1 MRTKDTWL
9 LPEQIL
15 INQFSALQNKTA
27 DEMEYNEQKIRE
39 FMMLGTPED
48 CQNPL
53 ILKWWTPL
61 HDELMSK
68 RIEDLRWHWYDP
80 FLDAMPLED
89 ELVSI
94 TPHDVIEK
102 WKAEWKAE
110 NPDYA
115 RSAWR
120 SVLWRFAVSR
130 ATQIGL
136 IRAIQSPYKK
146 ICPLCNNS
154 FFEVKVSASFVVWLG
169 IDHIDYCDGCLSEA
183 VDAHSGLD
191 DLSREQVL
199 SSLQELANLLQVV
212 PSEKYFSRGRKR
224 LAELCEY
231 PPESRTNLLRAL
243 KRKPTTERVKSL
255 FGSWFKALVEAGVLA
270 NGTRR
275 NLGTQCI
282 ARDGHVCYSI
292 GEKTIDD
299 ILSNLNIQHER
310 EPRYPEGNFRA
321 DFVSNGVLI
330 EYFGL
335 DGNSTYDAKTK
346 LKQDICR
353 NHQIR
358 LISIYP
364 RDLMDSTKLRAK
376 LMAGIALKG
385 EE

>member
-1 MRTKDTWL
+1 
-9 LPEQIL
+9 
-15 INQFSALQNKTA
+15 
-27 DEMEYNEQKIRE
+27 MEYDEQEIRE
-39 FMMLGTPED
+39 FMMLGRPED
-48 CQNPL
+48 CQNTS

-61 HDELMSK
+61 HDELMSM
-68 RIEDLRWHWYDP
+68 RIEELRWHWYDP
-80 FLDAMPLED
+80 FLDAMTLED

-94 TPHDVIEK
+94 TALDVIEK

-110 NPDYA
+110 NPNCA
-115 RSAWR
+115 GSAWR

-154 FFEVKVSASFVVWLG
+154 FLEVNVSASFVVWLG

-183 VDAHSGLD
+183 VDVHSGLD

-199 SSLQELANLLQVV
+199 TSLQELAELLQTV
-212 PSEKYFSRGRKR
+212 PTDNYFKRGRKR

-231 PPESRTNLLRAL
+231 PPERRTILLRAL
-243 KRKPTTERVKSL
+243 KNKPTAERVKFL
-255 FGSWFKALVEAGVLA
+255 FGSWFKALVEAGILA

-275 NLGTQCI
+275 SRGTQCI

-299 ILSNLNIQHER
+299 LLSSLNIQHER
-310 EPRYPEGNFRA
+310 EPRYPESNFRA
-321 DFVSNGVLI
+321 DFASNGVLI

-335 DGNSTYDAKTK
+335 DGDSTYDAKTK
-346 LKQDICR
+346 FKQDICR
-353 NHQIR
+353 KHLIK

-364 RDLMDSTKLRAK
+364 RDLMNSTNLAAK
-376 LMAGIALKG
+376 LIAGIA
-385 EE
+385 ESAE